1 MSLFLITFLSIYGG
15 MHVYAFFRLRAAL
28 SPSPAFSGVLVAW
41 MLLMTLAPLLVR
53 LFERTGMGRAA
64 FLTAWPGYIW
74 MGFLFL
80 FVSSLLI
87 MQALSGVNWLSNRIF
102 SFPPHDFL
110 SAAFSCK
117 LALILAIVASVYAC
131 FEAYQ
136 IQTEHVTIK
145 SGKLPSG
152 MSRIRIVQLS
162 DVHIGLLL
170 GEKRLEHILEAV
182 RQAQPDILVSTGDLI
197 DGRLS
202 REEISP
208 DLNRLAAILAAVNVP
223 SGKFAV
229 TGNHEAYAGLQQALT
244 FTHAAGFTVLRGQS
258 IKLPNGITITGI
270 DDTAVTGNSVE
281 IQNSGNTLLRSV
293 SKNAFHLL
301 LKHRPE
307 IDPESDGS
315 FDLQLSGHVHKGQL
329 FPFNFIVKYKYPIPC
344 GTSTTK
350 TGSQIHVSRGT
361 GTWGP
366 PMRLLAP
373 PEITV
378 IDIIPSD
385 GRNALYW

>member
-1 MSLFLITFLSIYGG
+1 MFLFLITFLSIYGG
-15 MHVYAFFRLRAAL
+15 MHVYAFFRLRAAFSL
-28 SPSPAFSGVLVAW
+28 PPGFSGILVVW
-41 MLLMTLAPLLVR
+41 MILMTLAPLLVH

-80 FVSSLLI
+80 FVSALLM
-87 MQALSGVNWLSNRIF
+87 MQTLGVVNWLSNRIF
-102 SFPPHDFL
+102 SYPPHDFL

-117 LALILAIVASVYAC
+117 LALILAIVASIYAC

-145 SGKLPSG
+145 SGKLSSG

-170 GEKRLEHILEAV
+170 GEKRLEQILEAV
-182 RQAQPDILVSTGDLI
+182 RQAQPDILVSTGDLV

-202 REEISP
+202 HEEISP
-208 DLNRLAAILAAVNVP
+208 DLNRLAAILAAVNAP

-244 FTHAAGFTVLRGQS
+244 FTNAAGFTVLQGQS
-258 IKLPNGITITGI
+258 ITLPNGITITGI
-270 DDTAVTGNSVE
+270 DDPAVTGNSAK

-293 SKNAFHLL
+293 SKSAFHLL

-307 IDPESDGS
+307 IDPESDGN

-329 FPFNFIVKYKYPIPC
+329 FPFNFIVKYRYPISC

-385 GRNALYW
+385 R